1 MNLVATAMA
10 MDRSVENE
18 RFSENFLVYFQMLVQ
33 IEAVLIDAHEKT
45 IQSLEEAPGRPNL

>member
-1 MNLVATAMA
+1 MA